1 MDLDRVYQPAS
12 LDAQVTDES
21 GEERTSAWDA
31 VGDLDPQ
38 IARIEERESLRRAL
52 ARLDPRQR
60 RIVELRFFEECSQA
74 QVAKRLGI
82 SQMHVSRLERQ
93 ALMRLRRMLTA

>member
-31 VGDLDPQ
+31 VGEIDPQ
-38 IARIEERESLRRAL
+38 IARIEERESLRRTYG
-52 ARLDPRQR
+52 
-60 RIVELRFFEECSQA
+60 FFESSAWLILIHQR
-74 QVAKRLGI
+74 KFDTI
-82 SQMHVSRLERQ
+82 
-93 ALMRLRRMLTA
+93 